1 MSAVSTGASD
11 ATAPVAG
18 RATTVRPGIR
28 RLRRRL
34 VAWGLLVA
42 LFGAVAVVGPVLV
55 PYDAVTVHLGD
66 RLRPPGAVLSDGR
79 RAWLG
84 TDQVGKDLLAQ
95 VLQGA
100 RVSLQVGVAAVAVA
114 GAIGLVVGVTAGA
127 YGRWV
132 DTVMMRVADLQLAF
146 PSILLAILIAAVL
159 GRSLA
164 NIVITLSVTR
174 WVTYARVARAST
186 LAVKEREFIT
196 AARATGVGGFRL
208 VRRHIVPFTLTPLVV
223 IATVELGLVILAEAS
238 LSFLGLGTTPAAP
251 SWGLTIANG
260 RDYLT
265 SGWWISTIPG
275 LILSLVVV
283 VVGQFGDAV
292 RDALDPLAVS
302 S

>member
-1 MSAVSTGASD
+1 MSMAVEAARGM
-11 ATAPVAG
+11 
-18 RATTVRPGIR
+18 RPGVR
-28 RLRRRL
+28 RLRKRL
-34 VAWGLLVA
+34 LIWGLPVGIFA
-42 LFGAVAVVGPVLV
+42 AVAIIGPALV
-55 PYDAVTVHLGD
+55 PYDPVTVHLGD
-66 RLRPPGAVLSDGR
+66 RLRPPGARLADGR

-100 RVSLQVGVAAVAVA
+100 RISLQVGVAAVAIA
-114 GAIGLVVGVTAGA
+114 GTIGLVVGVTAGA

-132 DTVMMRVADLQLAF
+132 DMVVMRVADLQLAF

-159 GRSLA
+159 GRSVA
-164 NIVITLSVTR
+164 NIIVTLSVTR
-174 WVTYARVARAST
+174 WVTYARVARAAT
-186 LAVKEREFIT
+186 LTIKEREFIT

-223 IATVELGLVILAEAS
+223 VATVELGLVILAEAS
-238 LSFLGLGTTPAAP
+238 LSFLGLGTTPASP

-275 LILSLVVV
+275 MVLSAVVV
-283 VVGQFGDAV
+283 VVAQFGDAV
-292 RDALDPLAVS
+292 RDALDPRAVS